1 MSESADDRRDRRAR
15 AMFRACRPDRDWER
29 ADEQERRYWLAAA
42 HAVEASDAEAGLQP
56 MPIDRPFG
64 AGRDVR
70 SGDSGAGHRGLGA
83 HSPAL
88 GAMYDL
94 GGVEAA
100 PDRAPDREPD
110 REPGLEPAR
119 RGESAAPGGMADLGP
134 QEEGPGLPT
143 VVRALLAIGAFI
155 AAAALLLAVGY
166 YLATGSA

>member
-70 SGDSGAGHRGLGA
+70 SGGAGAGHRGLGA

-100 PDRAPDREPD
+100 PNREPD
-110 REPGLEPAR
+110 REPGPEPER
-119 RGESAAPGGMADLGP
+119 RAESAAPGGIADFGP
-134 QEEGPGLPT
+134 QEEGQGLPT

-166 YLATGSA
+166 YLATGSV

>member
-70 SGDSGAGHRGLGA
+70 SGGSGSRHRGLGA
-83 HSPAL
+83 HSPAM

-94 GGVEAA
+94 SGVEAGA
-100 PDRAPDREPD
+100 GSEP
-110 REPGLEPAR
+110 EPA
-119 RGESAAPGGMADLGP
+119 GESARPGGVADSGP
-134 QEEGPGLPT
+134 QEGRPGMPAA
-143 VVRALLAIGAFI
+143 VRALLAVGAFI
-155 AAAALLLAVGY
+155 AAAALLLALGY
-166 YLATGSA
+166 FLAS